1 MDFTLLAWG
10 DEGWSDEM
18 FRGALMTMAVAAC
31 AYVLGILIGSLFA
44 ALKLSGFLVLRV
56 LADAY
61 TTIVRGIPELLIIY
75 LVFFGGGALLRS
87 VASGIFG
94 YEGYIDPPLFVTG
107 MVCIGVSAG
116 AYSAEVIRGAVLAVP
131 VGQIEAAKAVG
142 MNTSARFWRVLL
154 PQVARY
160 ALPGLGNVWQLTLKE
175 TSLISVIGLV
185 EIMRQAAVAAGSTK
199 QPFTFYLVAGVL
211 YLGLTSISNRG
222 FLRAEVWA
230 NRGVRRSE
238 A

>member
-10 DEGWSDEM
+10 DAGWSDEM
-18 FRGALMTMAVAAC
+18 LRGAVMTMAVALC
-31 AYVLGILIGSLFA
+31 AYALGILIGVAFA
-44 ALKLSGFLVLRV
+44 SLKLSRFLALRIV
-56 LADAY
+56 ADAY
-61 TTIVRGIPELLIIY
+61 TTIVRGVPELLIIY
-75 LVFFGGGALLRS
+75 LVFFGGGALLRA
-87 VASGIFG
+87 VAAGVFG
-94 YEGYIDPPLFVTG
+94 YEGYVDPPLFVTG

-116 AYSAEVIRGAVLAVP
+116 AYNTEVIRGAVLAVP

-142 MNTSARFWRVLL
+142 MSTAQRFWRVLL

-185 EIMRQAAVAAGSTK
+185 EIMRQAAVASGSTK
-199 QPFTFYLVAGVL
+199 QPFTFYLIAGLL

-222 FLRAEVWA
+222 FNRAERWA
-230 NRGVRRSE
+230 NRGVRRAES
-238 A
+238 